1 MIEDMGAKL
10 ECGKALGRDFTLS
23 GLKEDGY
30 EAVFVGVG
38 APQGSTIGI
47 PGEDGPGVYDGLSF
61 LKEYN
66 LTGSAP
72 VGKKVAVIGG
82 GNAAIDAARTALRL
96 GAEEVRILYRR
107 TRAQMPAWAEEVDA
121 ADLEGIQVLTL
132 IAPQE
137 IVRDASGNVT
147 GVACKEM
154 ALGDYDKSGRRRP
167 VAGHNPDFVVEA
179 DTVIAA
185 IGQWLDAEPL
195 MNGTRIDTDRKGYF
209 ATDRQSGRTSEEWV
223 FAGGDAVTGPASVVA
238 AIGAGEKA
246 AVAIDEFLTGANH
259 AFWRREFEVPTA
271 YDPDADPVEYDRAAV
286 EELPLEQR
294 VAGFDE
300 VELGWAAPVAVAEA
314 RRCLRCDYG
323 KYCS

>member
-1 MIEDMGAKL
+1 
-10 ECGKALGRDFTLS
+10 
-23 GLKEDGY
+23 
-30 EAVFVGVG
+30 
-38 APQGSTIGI
+38 
-47 PGEDGPGVYDGLSF
+47 VYDGLSF